1 MFADVYRCSQMFT
14 DVLRRSLN
22 VLRISDDTLVA
33 LTGLM
38 GHVGLMGW
46 AALVWVVGFLCLLGM
61 LSRASL
67 TLTESPSKVILLSSM
82 VLFLYA

>member
-1 MFADVYRCSQMFT
+1 MST

-22 VLRISDDTLVA
+22 VLRISHDSLVA
-33 LTGLM
+33 LTDLM

-46 AALVWVVGFLCLLGM
+46 VALVSVVGFLCLLVM

-67 TLTESPSKVILLSSM
+67 T
-82 VLFLYA
+82 

>member
-1 MFADVYRCSQMFT
+1 MFT

-22 VLRISDDTLVA
+22 VLRISYDTLVA
-33 LTGLM
+33 QTGLV

-46 AALVWVVGFLCLLGM
+46 VAQVWVVGFLCLLGM

-67 TLTESPSKVILLSSM
+67 T
-82 VLFLYA
+82 